1 MILKDFF
8 VSINY
13 ICKKTCGY
21 RNKADNGRLG
31 YIRNKFQN
39 IETAKDNSFS

>member
-13 ICKKTCGY
+13 ICKKHAGIGT
-21 RNKADNGRLG
+21 KQIIADWNTS
-31 YIRNKFQN
+31 
-39 IETAKDNSFS
+39 ETNFRT